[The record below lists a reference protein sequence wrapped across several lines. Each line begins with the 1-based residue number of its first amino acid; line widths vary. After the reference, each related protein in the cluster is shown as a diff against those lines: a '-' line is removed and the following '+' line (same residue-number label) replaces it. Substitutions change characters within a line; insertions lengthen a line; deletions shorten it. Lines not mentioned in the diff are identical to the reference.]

1 MKKII
6 KTRNLKRLINKIKWI
21 ILVFKSSLLMNK
33 AQILNQII
41 KISLLIIF
49 KLLIKKINCLMLL
62 KKIKIKQMNL

>member
-1 MKKII
+1 
-6 KTRNLKRLINKIKWI
+6 
-21 ILVFKSSLLMNK
+21 MNK